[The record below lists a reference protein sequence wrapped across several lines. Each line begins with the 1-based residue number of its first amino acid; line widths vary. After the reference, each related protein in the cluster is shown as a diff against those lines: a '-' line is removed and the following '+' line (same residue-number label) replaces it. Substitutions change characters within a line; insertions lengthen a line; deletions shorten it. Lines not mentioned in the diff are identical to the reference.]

1 MNAPAV
7 CEQVARLITHG
18 EFLLPLLK
26 PLRGE
31 DAGHDDEEFEQEQAQ
46 RAPAVTVMP
55 PLADRVEH
63 ASPHHCVHEII
74 SPIFKDESRC
84 GETTQGGRWST
95 LRARLNV
102 AGELGGWVVLRK
114 LLLLAGSM
122 IAVPAAAQEQ
132 PPLIDAASA
141 SMIASEASG
150 SAAKRTVQSLSLHH
164 RMRGSEGYR
173 QAAELISDQLRSY
186 GLQEVEIIA
195 LPADGKIFYGTQRA
209 RPAWN
214 VSFAELWEQR
224 RNGKAWTDAER
235 VASWADE
242 PMTLAQDSIS
252 GSANAELVD
261 VGPGNTEADYAG
273 KDVRG
278 KIVLVSAQ
286 PDGASEL
293 AVNKYGAVGIVSWAQ
308 NQKQGWWGEDESLI
322 RWGHLD
328 TWKDPAFAFMV
339 SPARARGWQE
349 RLRRGEQVQLRAWVE
364 ARRSPGSY
372 LIPTAIIPGKD
383 RTREIVYS
391 CHLDHPSPGANDNAS
406 GCAGELEIARV
417 LNRLISEG
425 KLPKP
430 ERTIRFIWPCE
441 VECTIALLN
450 GRPEFA
456 SRTLATIHLD
466 MIGGD
471 TEKTKSILR
480 VEGSP
485 PSLPSF
491 VDDVAFSIA
500 KWVNGQS
507 LAYADTGTAEWPL
520 LDPEGSK
527 RPLQAK
533 VGGFTEGSDHTVW
546 AEGSWRIPVIYLA
559 DWPDR
564 YIHTQRD
571 IPENLDPTKL
581 KRAIFIGASAGWY
594 LANLG
599 QGGVPALQLMM
610 QAEGLDRRATEVRRT
625 VAMAPGDA
633 ALVERYS
640 RYADIAEI
648 KSLSRFGLQPA
659 DSAAMA
665 GETISPAVS
674 AQGSATQIYR
684 RKVDPKGPMNGFGY
698 SWLDDQLEK
707 EGLPRPAL
715 IEREGPHDAASFAY
729 EALNLVDGTRNV
741 RDICDFL
748 SATIA
753 PVPVEDVAEFL
764 ATLEKVGL
772 LERLAGNI
780 S

>member
-1 MNAPAV
+1 M
-7 CEQVARLITHG
+7 I
-18 EFLLPLLK
+18 
-26 PLRGE
+26 
-31 DAGHDDEEFEQEQAQ
+31 
-46 RAPAVTVMP
+46 
-55 PLADRVEH
+55 
-63 ASPHHCVHEII
+63 
-74 SPIFKDESRC
+74 
-84 GETTQGGRWST
+84 
-95 LRARLNV
+95 
-102 AGELGGWVVLRK
+102 RK
-114 LLLLAGSM
+114 LLLLACSM
-122 IAVPAAAQEQ
+122 MAVPAAAQEQ

-173 QAAELISDQLRSY
+173 QAAELIRDQLRNY
-186 GLQEVEIIA
+186 GLQEAEIIA

-214 VSFAELWEQR
+214 ASFAELWEQR
-224 RNGKAWTDAER
+224 RNGNAWADAER
-235 VASWADE
+235 VASWTDE
-242 PMTLAQDSIS
+242 PITLAQDSIS
-252 GSANAELVD
+252 GSANADLVD
-261 VGPGNTEADYAG
+261 VGTGIAEADYAD

-278 KIVLVSAQ
+278 KLVLVSAQ
-286 PDGASEL
+286 PEAAAGL
-293 AVNKYGAVGIVSWAQ
+293 AVQRYGAAGIVSWAQ
-308 NQKQGWWGEDESLI
+308 NQKQGWWGEDQNLI

-339 SPARARGWQE
+339 SPARAHAWQE
-349 RLRRGEQVQLRAWVE
+349 RLRRGEQVRLRARVE
-364 ARRSPGSY
+364 AGRSPGSY
-372 LIPTAIIPGKD
+372 LIPTAVIPGKD

-417 LNRLISEG
+417 LNRLIADG

-430 ERTIRFIWPCE
+430 ARTIRFIWPCE

-456 SRTLATIHLD
+456 NRTLATIHLD

-480 VEGSP
+480 VGGSP

-507 LAYADTGTAEWPL
+507 LAFADTGDAGWPL

-581 KRAIFIGASAGWY
+581 KRAIFIGGSAGWY

-599 QGGVPALQLMM
+599 QDGVPSLQQMM
-610 QAEGLDRRATEVRRT
+610 QAERLERRATEVRRT
-625 VAMAPGDA
+625 AAMAPGDA

-640 RYADIAEI
+640 RNADIAET
-648 KSLSRFGLQPA
+648 KSLSRFGIQVGGGTGEDGDAIGPA
-659 DSAAMA
+659 K
-665 GETISPAVS
+665 S
-674 AQGSATQIYR
+674 AQGLGALVYQ
-684 RKVDPKGPMNGFGY
+684 RKPDPKGPMNGFGY
-698 SWLDDQLEK
+698 SWLDDQLERK
-707 EGLPRPAL
+707 GLPRPAL
-715 IEREGPHDAASFAY
+715 LDRANPGDTASLAY

-741 RDICDFL
+741 EDIRDFL
-748 SATIA
+748 SATII
-753 PVPVEDVAEFL
+753 PVPVEDVAEFF
-764 ATLEKVGL
+764 AALEKVGL
-772 LERLAGNI
+772 LERPAGHVR
-780 S
+780 

>member
-1 MNAPAV
+1 MLLLFGWMAAAPAV
-7 CEQVARLITHG
+7 
-18 EFLLPLLK
+18 
-26 PLRGE
+26 
-31 DAGHDDEEFEQEQAQ
+31 AQ
-46 RAPAVTVMP
+46 
-55 PLADRVEH
+55 
-63 ASPHHCVHEII
+63 
-74 SPIFKDESRC
+74 
-84 GETTQGGRWST
+84 Q
-95 LRARLNV
+95 
-102 AGELGGWVVLRK
+102 
-114 LLLLAGSM
+114 
-122 IAVPAAAQEQ
+122 Q
-132 PPLIDAASA
+132 PPLIDKPTAA
-141 SMIASEASG
+141 MISSEASG
-150 SAAKRTVQSLSLHH
+150 TAAKRTVQSLSVHH
-164 RMRGSEGYR
+164 RMRGSQGYKM
-173 QAAELISDQLRSY
+173 AAELIRDRLFSY
-186 GLQEVEIIA
+186 GLEEVEIIA
-195 LPADGKIFYGTQRA
+195 LPADGKTYYGTQRA

-214 VSFAELWEQR
+214 ASFAELWEQR
-224 RNGKAWTDAER
+224 RDGNVWADAER
-235 VASWADE
+235 VASWNDQ
-242 PMTLAQDSIS
+242 PITLAQDSI
-252 GSANAELVD
+252 GGRANAELVD
-261 VGPGNTEADYAG
+261 VGTGTAEADYAG

-278 KIVLVSAQ
+278 KLVLISAQ
-286 PDGASEL
+286 PEAAAGL
-293 AVNKYGAVGIVSWAQ
+293 AVHKYGAAGIVSWAQ

-339 SPARARGWQE
+339 SPARAHQWQE
-349 RLRRGEQVQLRAWVE
+349 RLRRGDQVRLRARVE
-364 ARRSPGSY
+364 AGRSPGSY
-372 LIPTAIIPGKD
+372 LIPTAVIPGRD
-383 RTREIVYS
+383 RSREIVFS

-406 GCAGELEIARV
+406 GCAGELEIARL
-417 LNRLISEG
+417 LNRLIAEG

-471 TEKTKSILR
+471 TEKVKSILR
-480 VEGSP
+480 VQGSP

-500 KWVNGQS
+500 KWVNAETLS
-507 LAYADTGTAEWPL
+507 YADTGVANWPF

-527 RPLQAK
+527 RPLQAE
-533 VGGFTEGSDHTVW
+533 VGGFSEGSDHTVW

-599 QGGVPALQLMM
+599 QSNVPALDRAMH
-610 QAEGLDRRATEVRRT
+610 AERLDRHADEVRKMA
-625 VAMAPGDA
+625 AMTLADA
-633 ALVERYS
+633 VLVERYS
-640 RYADIAEI
+640 RNADIAEAQ
-648 KSLSRFGLQPA
+648 SLSRFGLQPA
-659 DSAAMA
+659 NSAAMA
-665 GETISPAVS
+665 EETISPAES
-674 AQGSATQIYR
+674 AEGSAALIYR
-684 RKVDPKGPMNGFGY
+684 RKADPKGPMSGFGY

-707 EGLPRPAL
+707 KGLKRPAL
-715 IEREGPHDAASFAY
+715 LDREGPRDAASFAY

-741 RDICDFL
+741 RDIRDFL

-772 LERLAGNI
+772 LEKRAVSIG
-780 S
+780 